1 MAISKLLKSVL
12 LTSILTVT
20 SVAANATVISFT
32 VLRGPASLNNVV
44 GSGSFTGTDVNNDG
58 SLTKDELTGF
68 NFTLAQDSTTVGL
81 AQLLVFGAFNLT
93 TDIWTPTLSAPP
105 IPSTWFSSNNGST
118 AITRPN
124 FSMFTTVVSQD
135 APGSVPEPLTLGLFA
150 IGLLGIG
157 AVRRRQQ

>member
-12 LTSILTVT
+12 LTSMLAVT

-32 VLRGPASLNNVV
+32 VLRGPASLNNVI

-58 SLTKDELTGF
+58 SLSKDELTDF
-68 NFTLAQDSTTVGL
+68 NFTLTQNSTTVDL
-81 AQLLVFGAFNLT
+81 TQLLQFSAFNLK
-93 TDIWTPTLSAPP
+93 TDIWTPTLVSPNSS
-105 IPSTWFSSNNGST
+105 IWFSSNNGTS
-118 AITRPN
+118 ITKPN
-124 FSMFTTVVSQD
+124 FSLFTTVVSQD

-157 AVRRRQQ
+157 AVRRCQQ